1 MRNVRRSLFT
11 ALIFTSLLSAAASS
25 AAAADAKRTVN
36 INSADAGQL
45 SFLPRVG
52 MSVAQRIVDF
62 RKQNGPF
69 KRAEDLMLVRGIGE
83 KTFLLIKP
91 YVAIAGESTLKEK
104 VHVSRAE
111 SGKETKD
118 AKPAKAPKD
127 AKDSKEGKD
136 AGEGSR

>member
-1 MRNVRRSLFT
+1 MRNVRSSILT
-11 ALIFTSLLSAAASS
+11 ALIFTTLVSAAASS
-25 AAAADAKRTVN
+25 GAAAEAKRTVN
-36 INSADAGQL
+36 INSADTGQL

-69 KRAEDLMLVRGIGE
+69 KRTEDLMLVRGIGE

-104 VHVSRAE
+104 VHLSRSE
-111 SGKETKD
+111 SGKEAKD
-118 AKPAKAPKD
+118 KPARAPKE
-127 AKDSKEGKD
+127 AKEAKESKD